1 MTTLQRTVG
10 AEVTRVEG
18 REKVTGAALYAYE
31 YPVPDALYAWAVQ
44 STVPRGTVRA
54 VDTVAALSLPG
65 VVAVLDS
72 RNVTRLRPT
81 DTPELAVLQSPE
93 VAYRG
98 QIVAAVVADTFE
110 TARQAAAAVR
120 VEYDVDDHDAELM
133 DGDPRIFVPETV
145 NGGYPGHAETGD
157 VEAALAAAPVVLD
170 ATYTTP
176 PEHTATMEP
185 HATIAVWD
193 GDTLTLYNGDQAPW
207 MTAARVAE
215 LFGLP
220 EGAVRIVADHTGG
233 GFGSKAI
240 PRPPTVLAALAARA
254 VGRPVK
260 VAATRQQM
268 FTMVSYRTP
277 TLQRIRL
284 GAERD
289 GRLTAI
295 WHDALQQS
303 STLTP
308 YCEQTVTCTRVMY
321 AARHRRTT
329 HRLAQLDVP
338 TPSWMRAPGEAPGMF
353 ALESAMDELAVALG
367 MDPIDLRVANE
378 PSVDPGTGHPFSSR
392 NLVACLREGAARFGW
407 AGRDPAPGRRR
418 EGEWLLGTGVAAC
431 NYPALTWPS
440 TANARVEPGGG
451 FTVRIAAAD
460 MGTGARTAL
469 TQVAA
474 DELGVEIDRVT
485 LDIGRSAYGQA
496 PWAGGSMGL
505 SSWGWA
511 VSKACRA
518 LTKRLD
524 EVSGAIPP
532 GGLEERADTAED
544 VEARRAFSR
553 HAYGAQF
560 AEVRV
565 DAVTGQVR
573 VDRLLGMFAAGRVI
587 NPRTAGSQLRGG
599 MCMGL
604 SMALHEN
611 LEPDPRFGDFANH
624 DLATYHIAASA
635 DVRDVQAHW
644 LEETDDEL
652 NPMGSKGIGELGIV
666 GTAAAIANAVY
677 HATGVRVRDLP
688 ITVERVRAGPPA
700 GPSAGLSAGP
710 SAR

>member
-1 MTTLQRTVG
+1 MTTLQRSVG
-10 AEVTRVEG
+10 AGVTRVEG

-72 RNVTRLRPT
+72 RNVSRLRPT

-120 VEYDVDDHDAELM
+120 VEYDVDDHDAELL

-145 NGGYPGHAETGD
+145 NGGYPGHTETGD
-157 VEAALAAAPVVLD
+157 VEAALATAPVVLD

-367 MDPIDLRVANE
+367 MDPIELRVANE

-418 EGEWLLGTGVAAC
+418 EGRWLLGTGVAAC

-440 TANARVEPGGG
+440 TATARAEPGGG

-460 MGTGARTAL
+460 IGTGARTAL

-474 DELGVEIDRVT
+474 DELGAGIDRVT

-611 LEPDPRFGDFANH
+611 LETDPRFGDFANH
-624 DLATYHIAASA
+624 DLATYHIAANA

-644 LEETDDEL
+644 LEENDDEL
-652 NPMGSKGIGELGIV
+652 NPMGSKGVGELGIV

-688 ITVERVRAGPPA
+688 ITVERVRAGL
-700 GPSAGLSAGP
+700 SAEPSAGP

>member
-1 MTTLQRTVG
+1 MTTIQRTVG
-10 AEVTRVEG
+10 AEVARVEG
-18 REKVTGAALYAYE
+18 REKVTGTALYAYE
-31 YPVPDALYAWAVQ
+31 YPVPDALYAWAIQ
-44 STVPRGTVRA
+44 STIPRGRVRA
-54 VDTVAALSLPG
+54 LDTAAALALPG

-72 RNVTRLRPT
+72 HNVFRLRPT
-81 DTPELAVLQSPE
+81 DAPELAVLQSPDI
-93 VAYRG
+93 AHRG
-98 QIVAAVVADTFE
+98 QVVAAVVADTYE

-120 VEYDVDDHDAELM
+120 IEYDVDDHDSELM

-145 NGGYPGHAETGD
+145 NGGHPGHMEKGD

-170 ATYTTP
+170 VTYTTP
-176 PEHTATMEP
+176 PEHTSTMEP

-193 GDTLTLYNGDQAPW
+193 GDDSLTLYNGDQGPW
-207 MTAARVAE
+207 MTADRLAAM
-215 LFGLP
+215 FGLP
-220 EGAVRIVADHTGG
+220 EGAVRVVADHTGG
-233 GFGSKAI
+233 GFGSKAV

-284 GAERD
+284 GAERT
-289 GRLTAI
+289 GKLTAI

-308 YCEQTVTCTRVMY
+308 YCEQTVTPTRVMY
-321 AARHRRTT
+321 AARHRRTV

-353 ALESAMDELAVALG
+353 ALESAMDELAVELG
-367 MDPIDLRVANE
+367 MDPIELRMANE
-378 PSVDPGTGHPFSSR
+378 PSVDPETGHPFSSR

-418 EGEWLLGTGVAAC
+418 EGDWLVGTGMAAG
-431 NYPALTWPS
+431 NYPALTRPS
-440 TANARVEPGGG
+440 TATARAEPAGG
-451 FTVRIAAAD
+451 FTVRIAASD
-460 MGTGARTAL
+460 IGTGARTAL

-511 VSKACRA
+511 VAKACRA
-518 LTKRLD
+518 LAKRLD
-524 EVSGAIPP
+524 ELSGSLPP
-532 GGLEERADTAED
+532 GGLEAQGDTTED
-544 VEARRAFSR
+544 VEARGQFSR
-553 HAYGAQF
+553 HAFGAQF

-565 DAVTGQVR
+565 DSVTGQVR
-573 VDRLLGMFAAGRVI
+573 VDRLLGMFAAGRII

-604 SMALHEN
+604 STALYEN
-611 LEPDPRFGDFANH
+611 LETDPRFGDFANH
-624 DLATYHIAASA
+624 DLATYHIAAHA

-644 LEETDDEL
+644 LEEDDDEL
-652 NPMGSKGIGELGIV
+652 NPMGSKGVGELGIV

-688 ITVERVRAGPPA
+688 ITVERVRT
-700 GPSAGLSAGP
+700 GLST
-710 SAR
+710 R

>member
-18 REKVTGAALYAYE
+18 RAKVTGAALYAYE

-72 RNVTRLRPT
+72 RNVARLRPT

-145 NGGYPGHAETGD
+145 NGGYPGHTETGD
-157 VEAALAAAPVVLD
+157 VEAALATAPVVLD

-176 PEHTATMEP
+176 PEHTAAMEP

-193 GDTLTLYNGDQAPW
+193 GDTLTLYNGDQGPW

-220 EGAVRIVADHTGG
+220 DGAVRIVADHTGG

-277 TLQRIRL
+277 TLQRVRL

-308 YCEQTVTCTRVMY
+308 YCEQTVTCSRVMY

-407 AGRDPAPGRRR
+407 AGRDPAPGSRR
-418 EGEWLLGTGVAAC
+418 EGHWLLGTGVAAC

-440 TANARVEPGGG
+440 TATARVEPGGG

-460 MGTGARTAL
+460 IGTGARTAL

-474 DELGVEIDRVT
+474 DELGVGIDRVT

-604 SMALHEN
+604 SMALHEG

-624 DLATYHIAASA
+624 DLATYHIAANA

-644 LEETDDEL
+644 LEENDDEL

-688 ITVERVRAGPPA
+688 ITVERVRAG
-700 GPSAGLSAGP
+700 LSAGP
-710 SAR
+710 SAGFPTGPSAR